1 MGGRD
6 DENGVGWGGERKTL
20 LCRRMPVIN
29 VEGMTELENHHFV
42 TPNIKSD
49 SGRIH
54 QGMLKPLGER
64 LFRNIKLTWCQSI
77 TPTNYLAVQRENVSL
92 KWKDLAITTLTK
104 SSNLV
109 LLTIHSKIT

>member
-6 DENGVGWGGERKTL
+6 EENGVGWGGERKTL

-77 TPTNYLAVQRENVSL
+77 TPPYKLLSNAKGKCVFKMERSGYHYLN
-92 KWKDLAITTLTK
+92 
-104 SSNLV
+104 
-109 LLTIHSKIT
+109 